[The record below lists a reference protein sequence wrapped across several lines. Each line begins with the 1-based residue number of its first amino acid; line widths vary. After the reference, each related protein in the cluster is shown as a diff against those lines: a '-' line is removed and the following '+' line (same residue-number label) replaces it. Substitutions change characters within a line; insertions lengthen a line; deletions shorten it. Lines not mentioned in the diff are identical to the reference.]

1 MVSLRMNARVLSV
14 LFESNWLWRG
24 GASEGGLFA
33 KESAPFL
40 PGGETTAPLF
50 KHGGGS
56 FCLVQLLNVQCIM

>member
-14 LFESNWLWRG
+14 LFESNWLWKG
-24 GASEGGLFA
+24 GATGVLFA

-40 PGGETTAPLF
+40 PGGETTAPHSN
-50 KHGGGS
+50 KHGEVL